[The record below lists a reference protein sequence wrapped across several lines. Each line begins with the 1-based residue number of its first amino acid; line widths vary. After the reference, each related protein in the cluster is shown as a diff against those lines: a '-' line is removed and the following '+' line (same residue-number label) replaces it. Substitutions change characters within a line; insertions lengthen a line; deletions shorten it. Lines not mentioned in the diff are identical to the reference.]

1 MERTAVDAAIGVDV
15 ARLRADWDS
24 IIDSALAEAT
34 LRRPASGG
42 YITEGKL
49 GTHSEHL
56 GYLLAEMQSL
66 ARTLPQATW

>member
-1 MERTAVDAAIGVDV
+1 MERAAVDSGIGVDV
-15 ARLRADWDS
+15 ANLRTDWES

-34 LRRPASGG
+34 LRTPLAGG
-42 YITEGKL
+42 YVTEGKL
-49 GTHSEHL
+49 GIHSEHL